1 MRENSSDCSANV
13 CSVCLVLIFNRCKWY
28 RLHAPGDNVV
38 YLSCSWKLWVCSIK
52 KWITKQ
58 RSFGNHF
65 SWMRMQTSDVATSC
79 SRILL
84 SFHSSSLS
92 WSCPSATD
100 IVHVFT
106 YEGIAPDLYDRP
118 LTLRVLV
125 HQRQTEN
132 TQGHLWAQPNLAL
145 CHSVAATSNHHD
157 SRSHLIQQPY
167 NA

>member
-1 MRENSSDCSANV
+1 M
-13 CSVCLVLIFNRCKWY
+13 LIFNRCKWY
-28 RLHAPGDNVV
+28 GLHAPGDIVV
-38 YLSCSWKLWVCSIK
+38 YLSCSWKLWVCRIK

-58 RSFGNHF
+58 RSFGNIISAGCACKLQMWQLHAG
-65 SWMRMQTSDVATSC
+65 VSC
-79 SRILL
+79 SSPCLCFIPLL
-84 SFHSSSLS
+84 FPDLV
-92 WSCPSATD
+92 PSVAD

-106 YEGIAPDLYDRP
+106 YEVIAPDFYDRP

-145 CHSVAATSNHHD
+145 CHSVAATSNQQD
-157 SRSHLIQQPY
+157 SRSHLIEQPY